1 MVNFLRTKGVRAELP
16 GIAPF
21 VQDAMFTQC
30 SLVLEPTNR
39 SELPE
44 YKRQF
49 YAFKTSLTLNEHL
62 IKALHLNSFFT

>member
-1 MVNFLRTKGVRAELP
+1 MVNFLRTKGARADWP

-21 VQDAMFTQC
+21 VQDAMFTPP

-49 YAFKTSLTLNEHL
+49 LCIEDSLDPQ
-62 IKALHLNSFFT
+62 